1 LSQLGELG
9 ETQAFL
15 ACVIAD
21 QSRPDE
27 AERFV
32 VEAEANIG
40 ADDPAAQW
48 LLRMARGAVSEAHGR
63 DGEAEERYLEAL
75 AVARSYG
82 FALLEVDS

>member
-1 LSQLGELG
+1 MIILKSPSEIMLMREAGRLLAPLSQLGELG

-32 VEAEANIG
+32 VEAEAETRRN
-40 ADDPAAQW
+40 
-48 LLRMARGAVSEAHGR
+48 R
-63 DGEAEERYLEAL
+63 
-75 AVARSYG
+75 
-82 FALLEVDS
+82 